1 MHPHVTS
8 FAYYFKRFDIKMG
21 NFICA
26 FRTYQNNNNKQ
37 IKKEN
42 NNNNNKKC
50 NFSLFHRMEKSM
62 RALVRIQLL

>member
-1 MHPHVTS
+1 MHPRVTS

-42 NNNNNKKC
+42 NNNNNKK
-50 NFSLFHRMEKSM
+50 L
-62 RALVRIQLL
+62 